1 MGHASV
7 IDNKISDRQVL
18 SVSQAV
24 NQLSSVSQ
32 LVSQSSHLLV
42 GQLVKCRLSTCQCHL
57 SKVGVVC

>member
-1 MGHASV
+1 MGQASV

-32 LVSQSSHLLV
+32 
-42 GQLVKCRLSTCQCHL
+42 
-57 SKVGVVC
+57 